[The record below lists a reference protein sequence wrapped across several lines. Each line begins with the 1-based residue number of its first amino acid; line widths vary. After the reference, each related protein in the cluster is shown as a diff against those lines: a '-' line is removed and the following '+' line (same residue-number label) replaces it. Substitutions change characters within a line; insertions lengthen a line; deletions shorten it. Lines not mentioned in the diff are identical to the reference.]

1 MRMKPWSGVLV
12 ALSLSVALA
21 GCGSDDTDS
30 TTTTTTDTAAS
41 GNDASGNDASGNDAG
56 SNDASGSDTASSDD
70 ASGSDAATGPGN
82 LAEVATGAGTFKTL
96 LAAAKAA
103 GLDGALA
110 GAGPFTVF
118 APTDD
123 AFAKLPAG
131 TVDELLK
138 PENKAKLTAVL
149 TFHVVEG
156 KVEAK
161 DVKTGKVKTLSGLE
175 LDVVADANG
184 VTVNGA
190 KVTTADVQASNGVI
204 HVIDSVL
211 LPPAPA
217 PGTIVAEADKAG
229 SFKTLLAAAKAA
241 GLDGVLAGEGAF
253 TVFAP
258 TDDAFAK
265 LPAGTVDELLK
276 PENKAKLAAILSHHV
291 VPAKVM
297 AADVKA
303 GVVTSVNGTSITV
316 KVDGGKVM
324 VDGATVTATD
334 VAASNGVIH
343 VIDAVILPPDLVD
356 LAVLQP
362 NLKTLVQAVTAA
374 GLVDTLKGAG
384 PFTVFAPTDDAF
396 AKVDA
401 ATLTDLLKPENK
413 AKLTAVLLFHVLG
426 AKVMAADVKAGD
438 VETAG
443 KQTLT
448 ITVDMGVVKV
458 DAAKVIATD
467 IVATNGVV
475 HLIDAVIVPPAN

>member
-1 MRMKPWSGVLV
+1 MQKKPWSALVVVL
-12 ALSLSVALA
+12 SMSIALA
-21 GCGSDDTDS
+21 GCGSDDTDTPS
-30 TTTTTTDTAAS
+30 TTTDTAT
-41 GNDASGNDASGNDAG
+41 GT
-56 SNDASGSDTASSDD
+56 DASGSDG
-70 ASGSDAATGPGN
+70 SGSDTEGTDTGGGGSDAAGDAATGPGN
-82 LAEVATGAGTFKTL
+82 LAEVAAAAGTFKTL

-110 GAGPFTVF
+110 GTGPYTVF

-149 TFHVVEG
+149 TYHVVEG
-156 KVEAK
+156 KVESK

-175 LDVVADANG
+175 LDVVADAGG

-190 KVTTADVQASNGVI
+190 KVTAADIQASNGVI

-211 LPPAPA
+211 LPPAPT
-217 PGTIVAEADKAG
+217 PGSIVAEADKAG
-229 SFKTLLAAAKAA
+229 TFKTLLAAAKAA
-241 GLDGVLAGEGAF
+241 GLDGVLAGEGSF

-265 LPAGTVDELLK
+265 LAAGTVDELLK

-291 VPAKVM
+291 VAAKVM

-303 GVVTSVNGTSITV
+303 GVVASVNGTSLTIQV
-316 KVDGGKVM
+316 AGGKVM
-324 VDGATVTATD
+324 VDGANVTATD
-334 VAASNGVIH
+334 IAASNGVIH
-343 VIDAVILPPDLVD
+343 VIDAVILPPDLVQ
-356 LAVLQP
+356 LAALQP

-396 AKVDA
+396 GKVDA
-401 ATLTDLLKPENK
+401 AALADLLKPENK
-413 AKLTAVLLFHVLG
+413 DKLTSVLLFHVLG
-426 AKVMAADVKAGD
+426 AKVMAADVKAGQVD
-438 VETAG
+438 TAG
-443 KQTLT
+443 KQKLT

-458 DAAKVIATD
+458 DAATVIATD

-475 HLIDAVIVPPAN
+475 HLIDAVIFPAT